1 MPVWLSKRRRRV
13 LAAAAGTVNWL
24 AWGGHV
30 EPAGIKIRTV
40 RGFGYMLE
48 EYKDLQGLQG

>member
-1 MPVWLSKRRRRV
+1 MPEQQDSLSDQIKAMQQRLDLLERDNERLRAK
-13 LAAAAGTVNWL
+13 L
-24 AWGGHV
+24 

-48 EYKDLQGLQG
+48 DYK